1 MNRKQSIKWMLFLKK
16 KIKESFRKLYYLDKV
31 ISFVYEKIK

>member
-1 MNRKQSIKWMLFLKK
+1 MNRKQSIKWMLVLKK

-31 ISFVYEKIK
+31 IFFVYEKIK